1 MSGAPRIVVIAEPA
15 QAGAGKLTRELLGL
29 ARHLA
34 DAMQGAVDAV
44 LLAGRVDGTAEELI
58 ACGADHVFALED
70 PALAEYHSEAWTAAV
85 AETCRQCGPAAV
97 LVGHTASG
105 ADLAPRLAFRLG
117 TGIATGC
124 VAVAC
129 SDGKL
134 AFTRPSHGGN
144 ARETIS
150 IRTAPAIATVR
161 PGCYEALAPDPHRR
175 GEITHVEVR
184 LGDAEKRVK
193 VIERRRE
200 AEAGAR
206 LEDARVVVAG
216 GRGLNG
222 PDGFGLL
229 EQLAGVLGGA
239 VGASRVPCDLGW
251 CPRSWQIGLTGRTVQ
266 PELYI
271 AVGISGAGHHMAGCG
286 TAKAIVAVNTDPDA
300 AIFRDAR
307 YGIVGDYRQFV
318 PAFIAELRKLRQVAG
333 DQ

>member
-1 MSGAPRIVVIAEPA
+1 MSGAPRIVVVAEPA
-15 QAGAGKLTRELLGL
+15 GSGGNKLTRELLGL
-29 ARHLA
+29 ARRLA
-34 DAMQGAVDAV
+34 DAMRGTVDVA
-44 LLAGRVDGTAEELI
+44 LLAGRIDGAAEELI

-70 PALAEYHSEAWTAAV
+70 PALAEYHSEAWTAAL
-85 AETCRQCGPAAV
+85 AQICRQCGPAAI
-97 LVGHTASG
+97 LIGHTASG
-105 ADLAPRLAFRLG
+105 ADLAPRLAFRLN

-124 VAVAC
+124 VAVTC
-129 SDGKL
+129 GDGKL
-134 AFTRPSHGGN
+134 SFTRPSHGGN

-161 PGCYEALAPDPHRR
+161 PGCYEALASDPHRR
-175 GEITHVEVR
+175 GEIMRVEVR
-184 LGDAEKRVK
+184 LGDAGKRVR
-193 VIERRRE
+193 VIERRRD
-200 AEAGAR
+200 AEEGAR

-229 EQLAGVLGGA
+229 ERLAGVLGGA

-251 CPRSWQIGLTGRTVQ
+251 CPRSWQIGLTGKTVQ
-266 PELYI
+266 PDLYI

-300 AIFRDAR
+300 AIFKDAR
-307 YGIVGDYRQFV
+307 YGIVSDYRQFIPV
-318 PAFIAELRKLRQVAG
+318 FIQELQKIS